1 MTSVMEAI
9 WFCAHT
15 PPTDKLLRNLTA
27 PDGENLLCISSL
39 SLFMASLLPFVPMP
53 ALAISLNSS
62 PWHWIY
68 SFQRVCWEQAA
79 PCSSCFMKMR
89 PKLL

>member
-39 SLFMASLLPFVPMP
+39 FIHGQFATICSYASTG
-53 ALAISLNSS
+53 
-62 PWHWIY
+62 Y
-68 SFQRVCWEQAA
+68 
-79 PCSSCFMKMR
+79 
-89 PKLL
+89 